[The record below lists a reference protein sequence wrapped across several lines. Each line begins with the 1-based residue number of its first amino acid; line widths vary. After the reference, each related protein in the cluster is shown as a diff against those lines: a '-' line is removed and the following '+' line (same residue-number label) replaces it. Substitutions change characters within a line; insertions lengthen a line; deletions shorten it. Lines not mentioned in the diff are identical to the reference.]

1 MIEGVYQNSH
11 FVHAVTSHVGNVVQV
26 QTQSGALYEGVFRTF
41 SPHFE
46 IALEIV
52 HRIDGNSQDE
62 QSSLANNIYDVLI
75 FKPNDIVFLK
85 GTQIIIKKYSNIS

>member
-1 MIEGVYQNSH
+1 MIEGVYHNSH

-52 HRIDGNSQDE
+52 HRIDDRQDE
-62 QSSLANNIYDVLI
+62 QNVLANNIYDVLI

-85 GTQIIIKKYSNIS
+85 GKQNLRNGIE

>member
-1 MIEGVYQNSH
+1 MIEGVYHNSH

-52 HRIDGNSQDE
+52 HRIDDRQDE
-62 QSSLANNIYDVLI
+62 QSLLANNIYEVLI

-85 GTQIIIKKYSNIS
+85 GKSKIFGFV